1 MVTFI
6 NGFPV
11 VHNENLIFKQKTRYN
26 TQRNLNTK
34 PSHTKNDNP
43 ENSKNTKE

>member
-1 MVTFI
+1 MQPFLNFTKFT
-6 NGFPV
+6 
-11 VHNENLIFKQKTRYN
+11 HLFKQKTRYN